1 VALSSAGSRP
11 PAQWKRYRGGT
22 APRLWL
28 DRAGDGSWE
37 KLLADEPASMVDP
50 MWVDE
55 KLLFVSDRAARPRG
69 TAEQVDRQANLWIFD
84 DVLADEP
91 GDPRQLTDQGPEE
104 GYVRDASTDG
114 KRVIWH
120 TRGRLMMIDGLSDQP
135 HEIEITVPGA
145 APRAHVAKPTRN
157 LGPLM
162 PDHGGDASLLTW
174 RGNAYW
180 LTHRDGPAR
189 ALVADSSVRVR
200 EPAVLGTTGYGVVVS
215 DAEGADCL
223 EIHHLSGGE
232 PPRRIASGELGFSVD
247 ASGPVADDARENA
260 TLQKLIADALDA
272 RAGEEIRSAGFVA
285 VSRPSGERAYAVMV
299 TPLLAAPDGS
309 VVRDAAIAIFV
320 ADPSAR
326 VSTPPEVL
334 SELYQ
339 LTNSEAE
346 LVRLLA
352 SGLSLDEAAEKRG
365 ISLNT
370 ARSHLKHAFAKT
382 DTSRQGEL
390 VRLIVSGLGQ
400 MGE

>member
-1 VALSSAGSRP
+1 MGFAIPGDRVSGPRFGCDVHEPFLHTYMEHLFHDVPWSLRYHYAFMDHWGGIDEVLGHVDLSVTELYTEWLKPQGLAAEWPVGFSLSNAQGDPVGGFGVFRREGAP
-11 PAQWKRYRGGT
+11 PFERAQ
-22 APRLWL
+22 L
-28 DRAGDGSWE
+28 DE
-37 KLLADEPASMVDP
+37 
-50 MWVDE
+50 
-55 KLLFVSDRAARPRG
+55 
-69 TAEQVDRQANLWIFD
+69 ANLLVPHLRRAI
-84 DVLADEP
+84 DVHITVRGAQRESLALAEAIDRLP
-91 GDPRQLTDQGPEE
+91 TGLLLLDSKR
-104 GYVRDASTDG
+104 
-114 KRVIWH
+114 RVIVK
-120 TRGRLMMIDGLSDQP
+120 SK
-135 HEIEITVPGA
+135 GA
-145 APRAHVAKPTRN
+145 ERI
-157 LGPLM
+157 
-162 PDHGGDASLLTW
+162 
-174 RGNAYW
+174 
-180 LTHRDGPAR
+180 
-189 ALVADSSVRVR
+189 
-200 EPAVLGTTGYGVVVS
+200 
-215 DAEGADCL
+215 L
-223 EIHHLSGGE
+223 ESHD
-232 PPRRIASGELGFSVD
+232 GFSVD